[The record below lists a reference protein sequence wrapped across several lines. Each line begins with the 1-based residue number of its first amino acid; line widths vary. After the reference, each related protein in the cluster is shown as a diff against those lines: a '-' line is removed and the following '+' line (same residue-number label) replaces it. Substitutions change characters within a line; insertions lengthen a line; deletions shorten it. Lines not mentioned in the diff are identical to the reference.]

1 MTDAEL
7 LQAVL
12 ERDENNETSGGPTL
26 SETEREAFPRM
37 LEYRSLST
45 KQREW
50 LRDAA
55 ARLGI
60 VLPSTNLF
68 SSLSEKEQ
76 RAHRERAKSVQ
87 LPWEAPGYVRP
98 MKPPRPR

>member
-1 MTDAEL
+1 MKDSEIIE
-7 LQAVL
+7 AVL

-37 LEYRSLST
+37 RDYRSLST

-60 VLPSTNLF
+60 VLPSANLF
-68 SSLSEKEQ
+68 SSLSAKEQ
-76 RAHRERAKSVQ
+76 REHKERASRVQ
-87 LPWEAPGYVRP
+87 LPREREGFVKKLRPPGR
-98 MKPPRPR
+98 R